1 MSQPTTSQL
10 ALQHLAVVVLS
21 MFVVAVVPY
30 VVPPLHAYRPWVP
43 RDQGIP
49 VARLFQEWGEIPAF
63 AGHGGSYRS
72 SSTSAITTDR
82 LADTVGESVAA
93 NLGPGSFLRP
103 SNASDALT
111 IDPAEYAGIDVHIE
125 DPTGKGM
132 PPFYRALQATAN
144 GADGAIT
151 RVAHYGDSSIATDLI
166 TSTVREQL
174 QARFGDA
181 GHGFVIAAKGTI
193 PYKHRGVRQASNED
207 NWITREVA
215 RRQDRNGRYGYGGV
229 QSRAQQGAW
238 ARVATAKR
246 GDFGTKASRFDVYYQ
261 SQPRGGTFSV
271 RLDDGDW
278 EQVSTKAEELGDG
291 VYHLDAPD
299 GPHQLQFRYTKGGPV
314 YFYGVVVERDGPG
327 VVYDSLGLVGA
338 RANRLLN
345 FDAEHIE
352 AQLALRGT
360 DLVVLGFGGN
370 EASDDKTEEQFYQD
384 YARVLEHVRKGRE
397 DLGCLVFSPLDQA
410 ARTRGRI
417 RTLETIPKI
426 VAAQRRA
433 AFEAGCAFY
442 DTWQA
447 MGGEDAMRRWY
458 KARPRLAMGDF
469 RHATPAGY
477 EIIGNMFYKALLA
490 GFAGYLA
497 ESGTADADSDAT
509 ASPAFPSDPGSPNLL
524 GSAELPGSPGS
535 PSLPSP
541 LDSPASGMPSSSAES
556 STSPRR

>member
-1 MSQPTTSQL
+1 MSEPTTNQL
-10 ALQHLAVVVLS
+10 ALQHLTVVVLT
-21 MFVVAVVPY
+21 MIVVAVVPY
-30 VVPPLHAYRPWVP
+30 MVPPLHAYRPWVP
-43 RDQGIP
+43 HDQGVP
-49 VARLFQEWGEIPAF
+49 VARLFQEWSEIPAF
-63 AGHGGSYRS
+63 AGHGGSYRT
-72 SSTSAITTDR
+72 SSTGAITADR
-82 LADTVGESVAA
+82 LAETVGESVAA
-93 NLGPGSFLRP
+93 NLGPGSFVREG
-103 SNASDALT
+103 NASDALT
-111 IDPAEYAGIDVHIE
+111 IHPAEYTGIDVFIE
-125 DPTGKGM
+125 DPTGTGM
-132 PPFYRALQATAN
+132 LPFYRALEATAD
-144 GADGAIT
+144 GRDGAIT
-151 RVAHYGDSSIATDLI
+151 RVGHYGDSSIATDLI

-181 GHGFVIAAKGTI
+181 GHGFVIAAKGEI
-193 PYKHRGVRQASNED
+193 PYKHRGVRQSSNED

-238 ARVATAKR
+238 ARIATAKR

-261 SQPRGGTFSV
+261 AQPRGGTFSV
-271 RLDDGDW
+271 RLDDGEW
-278 EQVSTKAEELGDG
+278 EQVSTKAEALSDA
-291 VYHLDAPD
+291 VYHVNAAD
-299 GPHQLQFRYTKGGPV
+299 GAHQLQFRYTKGGPV

-360 DLVVLGFGGN
+360 DLLVLGFGGN

-384 YARVLEHVRKGRE
+384 YARVLEHVRQGRH

-410 ARTRGRI
+410 SRTRGRI
-417 RTLETIPKI
+417 RTLESIPKI
-426 VAAQRRA
+426 VSAQRRA

-447 MGGEDAMRRWY
+447 MGGQDAMRRWY

-497 ESGTADADSDAT
+497 ESGTAVADSEAT
-509 ASPAFPSDPGSPNLL
+509 VSPTSTSGPRSP
-524 GSAELPGSPGS
+524 
-535 PSLPSP
+535 
-541 LDSPASGMPSSSAES
+541 DSGMPSSSAES
-556 STSPRR
+556 NTSPSR